1 MSVDLIMGN
10 NPTLTQTDLT
20 RLQGETTFSQK
31 EIKRIFKRFAKLDK
45 YGRGGVTTH
54 DLCVLP
60 EIDKNPM
67 GDRVCSVL
75 GGTDNIVDFELFVKT
90 LSDFNQREESEAKLK
105 CKKYTLSQ
113 SCSKYTMWTMM
124 GS

>member
-1 MSVDLIMGN
+1 MGN
-10 NPTLTQTDLT
+10 APALTQQDVT
-20 RLQGETTFSQK
+20 RLSAETSFQQK

-45 YGRGGVTTH
+45 YQRGGVTTH

-75 GGTDNIVDFELFVKT
+75 GGQDNMVDFENFVKT
-90 LSDFNQREESEAKLK
+90 LSLFNQREESEGKLE
-105 CKKYTLSQ
+105 CRALLT
-113 SCSKYTMWTMM
+113 
-124 GS
+124 